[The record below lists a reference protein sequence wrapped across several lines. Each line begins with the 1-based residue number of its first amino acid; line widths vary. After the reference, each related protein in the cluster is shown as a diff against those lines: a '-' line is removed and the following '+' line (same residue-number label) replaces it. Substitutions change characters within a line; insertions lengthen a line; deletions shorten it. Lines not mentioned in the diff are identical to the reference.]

1 MSDASGSKGPL
12 TDVRV
17 IELGQLIAMRYGS
30 IPVVR
35 ATGGLVS

>member
-17 IELGQLIAMRYGS
+17 IELGQLIAMLKS
-30 IPVVR
+30 SSSSE
-35 ATGGLVS
+35 VS